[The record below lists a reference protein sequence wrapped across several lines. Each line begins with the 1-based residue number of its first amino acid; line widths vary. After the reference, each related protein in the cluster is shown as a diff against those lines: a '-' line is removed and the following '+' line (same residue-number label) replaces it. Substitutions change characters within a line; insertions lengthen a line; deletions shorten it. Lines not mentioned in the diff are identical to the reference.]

1 VKPDVQALRIA
12 SLSFVFCPFTFPE
25 GGKMILRAYLT
36 ELSLESLQAI
46 AEAIGI
52 APEKKMSGK
61 LVNEI
66 DLKLFDRAYLKRLVK
81 RLKEPEQRALFRLIL
96 AGPGGLPGEDRTPE
110 AMRRLVHKGLAYA
123 IGWQGRPVR
132 YVMPEDIRE
141 SLSDC
146 AEGLLKNTLKF
157 LPKGPEIR
165 ASGLA
170 LVRDLFVFLS
180 YVDHYGIALTGQG
193 KLYRRTVRRIL
204 DRFEVPEKQPDT
216 EGKEY
221 PPRFGIIAGYSFGR
235 KLVAYAKDRLQ
246 STKRFEQWLALSD
259 PDKGTDLLAY
269 TLSSDRWL
277 CFLAPLVINI
287 LSTGPPNRTV
297 SLASFSKTMEEYGSR
312 GHGGNERRIEMERKR
327 VLRITQALH
336 WLGVVALD
344 ADQVE
349 QATRVALTP
358 MGRDALRDEP
368 PEALEPAVAE
378 FFVQPNFEILVPR
391 SLDLKLRHQLERFAE
406 LVSVDQML
414 TYRIERDSVY
424 RAAERG
430 LEAEEMLHFLET
442 YSKVPLPQN
451 LRYSISDWAGRYGE
465 IQFRSAFL
473 LCTQTPELAHE
484 IKASKKLAHFIKG
497 ELSPSA
503 LIVPREKYP
512 ALVKRLQEAGYFPK
526 TEILGEE
533 EKTGTRERWWI
544 EPPTDETFV
553 VQRLKD
559 VLDETDSRVPGRAFL
574 EPAQF

>member
-1 VKPDVQALRIA
+1 MAFA
-12 SLSFVFCPFTFPE
+12 FWPFTLPE
-25 GGKMILRAYLT
+25 GGKMVLRAYLT

-46 AEAIGI
+46 AEKIGI
-52 APEKKMSGK
+52 APEKKLSGK

-81 RLKEPEQRALFRLIL
+81 RLKEPEQRAVFRLIL
-96 AGPGGLPGEDRTPE
+96 TGPSGLDKGEVARE
-110 AMRRLVHKGLAYA
+110 AMRGLVLRGLTYA
-123 IGWQGRPVR
+123 TEWRGKPAR

-141 SLSDC
+141 SLSDY
-146 AEGLLKNTLKF
+146 AERLLRSALEF
-157 LPKGPEIR
+157 FPKGPEVR
-165 ASGLA
+165 ESGLA
-170 LVRDLFVFLS
+170 FVRDLFVFLS
-180 YVDHYGIALTGQG
+180 YVDHYGIALTGQS
-193 KLYRRTVRRIL
+193 KLYRRTMRKVL
-204 DRFEVPEKQPDT
+204 EGFEVREKLPAA

-235 KLVAYAKDRLQ
+235 KLVTYDNARLR
-246 STKRFEQWLALSD
+246 STKRFEQWLTLSD
-259 PDKGTDLLAY
+259 RDKVTDLLAY
-269 TLSSDRWL
+269 SLSPLRSHH
-277 CFLAPLVINI
+277 FLVSFMIKMMR
-287 LSTGPPNRTV
+287 TWPPNQAV
-297 SLASFSKTMEEYGSR
+297 SLASFSKTMEEYGSGR
-312 GHGGNERRIEMERKR
+312 HGGNEIRLEMERER
-327 VLRITQALH
+327 VLKIIQNLY

-344 ADQVE
+344 ADHVE

-358 MGRDALRDEP
+358 MGRDVLRDEA

-424 RAAERG
+424 RAVQRG
-430 LEAEEMLHFLET
+430 LEAEEMLHFLKT

-503 LIVPREKYP
+503 LIVPRENYP
-512 ALVKRLQEAGYFPK
+512 TLVKQLQEAGYFPK
-526 TEILGEE
+526 TDILGEE
-533 EKTGTRERWWI
+533 EKPEELNRWWI
-544 EPPTDETFV
+544 ETPTDEPFV

-559 VLDETDSRVPGRAFL
+559 VLDQTDKRVPREPFL
-574 EPAQF
+574 EPAEF

>member
-1 VKPDVQALRIA
+1 MV
-12 SLSFVFCPFTFPE
+12 
-25 GGKMILRAYLT
+25 LRAYLT

-46 AEAIGI
+46 AEAVGI
-52 APEKKMSGK
+52 APEQKLSGK

-81 RLKEPEQRALFRLIL
+81 RLKEPEQRVLFRLML
-96 AGPGGLPGEDRTPE
+96 AGPGGIADGDIARE
-110 AMRRLVHKGLAYA
+110 AMRGLVLRGLAYA
-123 IGWQGRPVR
+123 TEWPGKPVR

-141 SLSDC
+141 SLSDY
-146 AEGLLKNTLKF
+146 AEGVLKSTLEF
-157 LPKGPEIR
+157 LPRGPEIR
-165 ASGLA
+165 ESGLA

-180 YVDHYGIALTGQG
+180 YVDHYGIALTGQN
-193 KLYRRTVRRIL
+193 KLYRRTMRKVL
-204 DRFEVPEKQPDT
+204 ERFEIREKQPDA
-216 EGKEY
+216 EGEEY

-235 KLVAYAKDRLQ
+235 HLVERTKGKVR

-259 PDKGTDLLAY
+259 PDKVTDLLAY
-269 TLSSDRWL
+269 VLPSDRWQTY
-277 CFLAPLVINI
+277 LAPFVIKM
-287 LSTGPPNRTV
+287 LSTCPPNQAMP
-297 SLASFSKTMEEYGSR
+297 LASFSKTMEEYGSER
-312 GHGGNERRIEMERKR
+312 HRGNEIRIEMERER
-327 VLRITQALH
+327 VQRIIQNFY
-336 WLGVVALD
+336 WLGVVGLD
-344 ADQVE
+344 AAQVK
-349 QATRVALTP
+349 QATCVALTP
-358 MGRDALRDEP
+358 MGRVVLRDEA

-391 SLDLKLRHQLERFAE
+391 GLDLKLRHQLERFSE

-430 LEAEEMLHFLET
+430 LEAEEMLRFLET

-473 LCTQTPELAHE
+473 LCTQTPELADE
-484 IKASKKLAHFIKG
+484 IKASKKLASFIKG

-512 ALVKRLQEAGYFPK
+512 ALVKQLQEAGYFPK
-526 TEILGEE
+526 TDILGEE
-533 EKTGTRERWWI
+533 EEPGTRERWWI
-544 EPPTDETFV
+544 ESPTDEPFV
-553 VQRLKD
+553 PQRFKD
-559 VLDETDSRVPGRAFL
+559 VLDETDNRVPREPFM